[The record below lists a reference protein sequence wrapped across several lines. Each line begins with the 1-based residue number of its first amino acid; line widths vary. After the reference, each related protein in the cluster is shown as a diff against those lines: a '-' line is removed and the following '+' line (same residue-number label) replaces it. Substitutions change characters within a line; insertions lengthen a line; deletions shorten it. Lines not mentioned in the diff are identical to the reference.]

1 MTVSAHRRDGAI
13 TLVVTGDIDLT
24 SRDAL
29 EASIADAVREHVR
42 TVEVDLSGVDFLDSS
57 GIASLVA
64 GWRMS
69 GAAGRSYRV
78 IAAAP
83 LVQEIMSLAGVW
95 DLLTGGV

>member
-1 MTVSAHRRDGAI
+1 MDVSTQRRDGAI
-13 TLVVTGDIDLT
+13 VLVVTGDIDLG
-24 SRDAL
+24 SRGAL
-29 EASIADAVREHVR
+29 ETRIADAVREPVR
-42 TVEVDLSGVDFLDSS
+42 AVEVDLSGVDFLDSS

-69 GAAGRSYRV
+69 DAAGRSYRV

-95 DLLTGGV
+95 DLLSGGT